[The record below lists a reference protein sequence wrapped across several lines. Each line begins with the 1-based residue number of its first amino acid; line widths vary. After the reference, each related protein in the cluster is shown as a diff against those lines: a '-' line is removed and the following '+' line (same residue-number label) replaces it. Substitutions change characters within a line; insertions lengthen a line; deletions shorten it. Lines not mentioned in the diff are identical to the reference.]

1 MFLDKYKKIHC
12 IGVGGIGISAVAK
25 FLVVKGKAVSGSDA
39 QASMIIDNLAKGL
52 LVKGLGAAK
61 PVHPEVWIGSHPEKI
76 SKDIDLIV
84 YSEAVPI
91 EDPERAKAAEL
102 GIPQLGHFDF
112 LGELSKEYRTICV
125 TGTNG
130 KSTTT
135 AMTGKIFE
143 EAGLDPTVFVG
154 TLVPGWELGN
164 LRVGKS
170 DILIIE
176 GDEYKQKMV
185 KLWPETTVITNIAED
200 HLDVYRDLEHIVA
213 TFAECADKTTKM
225 VILNRDDKNSM
236 RLMNAQ
242 RREFGHYATPVYYR
256 INQRNVVPGGQE
268 FVFSGPMDLGSI
280 ELRIPGEFN
289 AYNAVAAASVARE
302 YGIHMT
308 HIQKALKAFPGVW
321 RRFERVGEYKGAEII
336 SDYGHHP
343 DAIRGTLEAAH
354 ELFPGRRVVLCFQP
368 HQHSRTKALFADFV
382 KSFADADVVVLPE
395 IYHVEGRNEEEGK
408 ISSQD
413 LLDALKP
420 NFDKPMFYAKDLIE
434 AQAILEKEIKA
445 GDVVLIMGAG
455 SVDEIVRKLVK

>member
-1 MFLDKYKKIHC
+1 VFLDQYSKVHC

-25 FLVVKGKAVSGSDA
+25 FLVVKGKDVSGSDA
-39 QASMIIDNLAKGL
+39 VASAIVDSVKMLLAKGL
-52 LVKGLGAAK
+52 GGAK
-61 PVHPEVWIGSHPEKI
+61 PVHQEIWIGSKPENI
-76 SKDIDLIV
+76 SKEIDLIV
-84 YSEAVPI
+84 YSEAVPA
-91 EDPERAKAAEL
+91 DHPERVKAAEL

-164 LRVGKS
+164 LRVGAS

-200 HLDVYRDLEHIVA
+200 HLDVYRDLEHIIS
-213 TFAECADKTTKM
+213 TFAECADKTKGM
-225 VILNRDDKNSM
+225 VLLNRDDKNSM
-236 RLMNAQ
+236 QLYSPQ
-242 RREFGHYATPVYYR
+242 RRTFGRYATPVYYR
-256 INQRNVVPGGQE
+256 VNERKVVPGGQE
-268 FVFSGPMDLGSI
+268 FVFDGPMNLGSI
-280 ELRIPGEFN
+280 ELKIPGEFN
-289 AYNAVAAASVARE
+289 AYNAVAAAAVARE
-302 YGIHMT
+302 YDIHMT
-308 HIQKALKAFPGVW
+308 HIQKAMKAFPGVW
-321 RRFERVGEYKGAEII
+321 RRFERVGEYRGAEII

-343 DAIRGTLEAAH
+343 DAIRGTIEAAR
-354 ELFPGRRVVLCFQP
+354 ELFPNRRIVLCFQP

-382 KSFADADVVVLPE
+382 KSFTYADAVVLPE

-413 LLDALKP
+413 LLDALQP
-420 NFDKPMFYAKDLIE
+420 TFDKPMFYAKDLDE
-434 AQAILEKEIKA
+434 AQRILEKEIQA

-455 SVDEIVRKLVK
+455 NVDDLARKLVQ

>member
-1 MFLDKYKKIHC
+1 MFLDQYTRVHC

-25 FLVVKGKAVSGSDA
+25 FLVVKGKSVSGSDA
-39 QASMIIDNLAKGL
+39 TASAIVDGAEKVG
-52 LVKGLGAAK
+52 VKTWIGAK
-61 PVHPEVWIGSHPEKI
+61 PENI

-84 YSEAVPI
+84 YSEAVPT
-91 EDPERAKAAEL
+91 DHPERAKAAEL
-102 GIPQLGHFDF
+102 GIPQMGHFDF

-164 LRVGKS
+164 LRVGAS
-170 DILIIE
+170 DILIVE

-200 HLDVYRDLEHIVA
+200 HLDVYRDLDHIIA
-213 TFAECADKTTKM
+213 TFAECADKTKGM
-225 VILNRDDKNSM
+225 VLLNRDDKNSM
-236 RLMNAQ
+236 RLMNPH

-256 INQRNVVPGGQE
+256 INQRKVVPGGQE
-268 FVFSGPMDLGSI
+268 FVFDGPLDLGSI
-280 ELRIPGEFN
+280 ELRVPGEFN
-289 AYNAVAAASVARE
+289 SYNAVAAAAVARE

-308 HIQKALKAFPGVW
+308 HIQKAMKAFPGVW
-321 RRFERVGEYKGAEII
+321 RRFERVGEYKGADII

-343 DAIRGTLEAAH
+343 DAIRGTIEAAR
-354 ELFPGRRVVLCFQP
+354 EMFPNRRVVLCFQP

-408 ISSQD
+408 ISSKD
-413 LLDALKP
+413 LLDELKST
-420 NFDKPMFYAKDLIE
+420 FDKPTFYAKDLK
-434 AQAILEKEIKA
+434 ATQKVLEKEITA

-455 SVDEIVRKLVK
+455 NIDEVARKLVK

>member
-1 MFLDKYKKIHC
+1 MFLDQYSKVHC

-25 FLVVKGKAVSGSDA
+25 FLVVKGKDVSGSDA
-39 QASMIIDNLAKGL
+39 VASAIVDSVKMLLAKGL
-52 LVKGLGAAK
+52 GGAK
-61 PVHPEVWIGSHPEKI
+61 PVHQEIWIGSKPENI
-76 SKDIDLIV
+76 SKEIDLIV
-84 YSEAVPI
+84 YSEAVPA
-91 EDPERAKAAEL
+91 DHPERVKAAEL

-164 LRVGKS
+164 LRVGAS

-200 HLDVYRDLEHIVA
+200 HLDVYRDLEHIIS
-213 TFAECADKTTKM
+213 TFAECADKTKGM
-225 VILNRDDKNSM
+225 VLLNRDDKNSM
-236 RLMNAQ
+236 QLYSPQ
-242 RREFGHYATPVYYR
+242 RRTFGRYATPVYYR
-256 INQRNVVPGGQE
+256 VNERKVVPGGQE
-268 FVFSGPMDLGSI
+268 FVFDGPMNLGSI
-280 ELRIPGEFN
+280 ELKIPGEFN
-289 AYNAVAAASVARE
+289 AYNAVAAAAVARE
-302 YGIHMT
+302 YDIHMT
-308 HIQKALKAFPGVW
+308 HIQKAMKAFPGVW
-321 RRFERVGEYKGAEII
+321 RRFERVGEYRGAEII

-343 DAIRGTLEAAH
+343 DAIRGTIEAAR
-354 ELFPGRRVVLCFQP
+354 ELFPNRRIVLCFQP

-382 KSFADADVVVLPE
+382 KSFTYADAVVLPE

-413 LLDALKP
+413 LLDALQP
-420 NFDKPMFYAKDLIE
+420 TFDKPMFYAKDLDE
-434 AQAILEKEIKA
+434 AQRILEKEIQA

-455 SVDEIVRKLVK
+455 NVDDLARKLVQ

>member
-1 MFLDKYKKIHC
+1 VFLDQYKKVHC

-25 FLVVKGKAVSGSDA
+25 FLVVKGKEVSGSDA
-39 QASMIIDNLAKGL
+39 TASAIVDGAKDAG
-52 LVKGLGAAK
+52 VETWVGSK
-61 PVHPEVWIGSHPEKI
+61 PEQI

-84 YSEAVPI
+84 YSEAVPA
-91 EDPERAKAAEL
+91 EHPERAKAAEL

-164 LRVGKS
+164 LRVGAS

-185 KLWPETTVITNIAED
+185 KLWPETTAITNIAED
-200 HLDVYRDLEHIVA
+200 HLDVYRDLDHIIA
-213 TFAECADKTTKM
+213 TFQECADKTTKN
-225 VILNRDDKNSM
+225 VLINWDDPNSRRIQKHGILKFCEYEGTRDF
-236 RLMNAQ
+236 R
-242 RREFGHYATPVYYR
+242 VYER
-256 INQRNVVPGGQE
+256 KAVPGGQE
-268 FVFSGPMDLGSI
+268 FVFLGQGETLGSI
-280 ELRIPGEFN
+280 ELRVPGAFN
-289 AYNAVAAASVARE
+289 AMNACVAAAIARL
-302 YGIHMT
+302 YGVHMT
-308 HIQKALKAFPGVW
+308 HIQKALRAFPGVW
-321 RRFERVGEYKGAEII
+321 RRFERVGVYKGAEII

-343 DAIRGTLEAAH
+343 DAIRGTVEAAR
-354 ELFPGRRVVLCFQP
+354 ELFPNRRVVLCFQP

-382 KSFADADVVVLPE
+382 KSFAYADVVVLPE

-413 LLDALKP
+413 LLEALKP
-420 NFDKPMFYAKDLIE
+420 NFDKPMFYAKDLDE
-434 AQAILEKEIKA
+434 ARVTLETEIKP

-455 SVDEIVRKLVK
+455 NVDELARKLVQ